1 MSLQLANLFCNDLRS
16 DIKILIEK
24 ENIEYPAHK
33 LIIGNGSHVL
43 ENMVYGSEATLP
55 ASVIVVPNYSSKEFL
70 SVLKYLYTGNM
81 EWNLDN
87 YNGILEVGN
96 YLGLTELENM
106 FKIYAA
112 DTINY
117 TNVLDIYARFY
128 HTNDYVGRL
137 AMKIIQLILDTIL
150 SADETCAKFFE
161 LPTEASS
168 QILRMDELN
177 VINEETIFNAM
188 KAWASTKD
196 AKSLSSIFG
205 GLVNLIRLSD
215 IIAECCNNK
224 EVFDVFSFKNA
235 NIRWKIKVINR
246 TSHTE
251 TESTTVNGEQPGAK
265 TEIIHIGSRGRSIRF
280 HGLSTLSSEA
290 IYLEKNNDFETIEC
304 YRSKIFRQNVVDVM
318 FENPI
323 EIAAD
328 STIQLKVPVCSQRNN
343 FNDLDNDSYFVRA
356 DRMEQAGKNLPILA
370 IFISTPHKI
379 ELPKNSDPVSPAYSS
394 ISSDSSQGA

>member
-1 MSLQLANLFCNDLRS
+1 MPPQFVNLFCNDLRS

-24 ENIEYPAHK
+24 ENVEYPAHK

-43 ENMVYGSEATLP
+43 ENMVYGSKATLP
-55 ASVIVVPNYSSKEFL
+55 TSVIVVPNYSSKEFL
-70 SVLKYLYTGNM
+70 PVLKYLYTGDM

-106 FKIYAA
+106 FKIYVA

-117 TNVLDIYARFY
+117 GNVLDIYTRYY
-128 HTNDYVGRL
+128 HANDYVGHI

-150 SADETCAKFFE
+150 SSAETRAKFFE

-177 VINEETIFNAM
+177 VIGEEQIFNAM

-196 AKSLSSIFG
+196 EESLSSVFG
-205 GLVNLIRLSD
+205 GLVNLIRFSD
-215 IIAECCNNK
+215 IIIAECCSNR
-224 EVFDVFSFKNA
+224 EVFDVFSFGKA

-246 TSHTE
+246 TSSTE
-251 TESTTVNGEQPGAK
+251 TETTVNGELQPNAN
-265 TEIIHIGSRGRSIRF
+265 TEIIHIGSRGRAIRL

-290 IYLEKNNDFETIEC
+290 IYLEKNNDFETIDC
-304 YRSKIFRQNVVDVM
+304 CRSKIFQHRFFDVM
-318 FENPI
+318 FEKPI
-323 EIAAD
+323 EIGAD
-328 STIQLKVPVCSQRNN
+328 VTIQLKVPVCSTRYD

-356 DRMEQAGKNLPILA
+356 DRLEQAGINLPILA

-379 ELPKNSDPVSPAYSS
+379 EFPDNSDLGSS
-394 ISSDSSQGA
+394 SHSSQRA